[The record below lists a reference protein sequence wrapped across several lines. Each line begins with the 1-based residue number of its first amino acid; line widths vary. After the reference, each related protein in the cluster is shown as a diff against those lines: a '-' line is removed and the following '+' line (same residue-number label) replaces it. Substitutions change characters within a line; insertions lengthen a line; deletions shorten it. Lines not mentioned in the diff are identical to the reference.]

1 MRINDTKNQ
10 TQYSCFPQRTSACR
24 RFRSH
29 ECFRIPRWRLEVNN
43 FLHGCCD
50 LSSNFLTQYLKD
62 CYPKL
67 MPEIVPMQTTDDYRR
82 EHKSSIQSHVITKLD
97 NWYIDLTLNQ
107 FEEYRTRLLIEED
120 TGTLETFLINIRKR
134 DDSVKDSDIKL
145 STFTENKQEL
155 YAWLC
160 STILIIITVPY
171 EGCHSLFR

>member
-1 MRINDTKNQ
+1 
-10 TQYSCFPQRTSACR
+10 
-24 RFRSH
+24 
-29 ECFRIPRWRLEVNN
+29 
-43 FLHGCCD
+43 
-50 LSSNFLTQYLKD
+50 
-62 CYPKL
+62 

-107 FEEYRTRLLIEED
+107 FEEYRTRVLIEED

-145 STFTENKQEL
+145 STFTENGQEL

-160 STILIIITVPY
+160 STILIIITEPY